1 MRVNIKYSMVIISL
15 LIFLPALFSY
25 AKGANG
31 VNDITFSEVQGRY
44 WNLTEVK
51 TGSGTISIDRANIPI
66 DIYTIKFESKRLTG
80 VGAVNFYFGSFTI
93 GENECLSINRIA
105 CTRVGPLY
113 EMKDFT
119 EYAYFQHLERAYRWN
134 LHDGK
139 LELYTFDKNGDRV
152 TLIFV

>member
-1 MRVNIKYSMVIISL
+1 MRVNMKYSMVMISL
-15 LIFLPALFSY
+15 LIFIPALFSY
-25 AKGANG
+25 AKGVNS

-51 TGSGTISIDRANIPI
+51 NGSVTVSIDRTNVPI

-80 VGAVNFYFGSFTI
+80 VGAVNFYFASYTTD
-93 GENECLSINRIA
+93 ENDCLSIKRIA
-105 CTRVGPLY
+105 CTRVGTLY
-113 EMKDFT
+113 EMKNFT

-134 LHDGK
+134 LYDGK

-152 TLIFV
+152 ILVFS

>member
-1 MRVNIKYSMVIISL
+1 MKKSIAIISL
-15 LIFLPALFSY
+15 LIFIPASFTY
-25 AKGANG
+25 AKGTNG

-51 TGSGTISIDRANIPI
+51 NSSGIISIVRANVPI

-80 VGAVNFYFGSFTI
+80 VGAVNFYFASFTI
-93 GENECLSINRIA
+93 DENDSLSIKRIA
-105 CTRVGPLY
+105 CTRVGTLY

-119 EYAYFQHLERAYRWN
+119 EYEYFQHLEKVDSWK

-139 LELYTFDKNGDRV
+139 LELYTYDENGNEV
-152 TLIFV
+152 ILVFV

>member
-1 MRVNIKYSMVIISL
+1 MKYTMAIISL
-15 LIFLPALFSY
+15 LIFPALFSY

-31 VNDITFSEVQGRY
+31 VNDIAFSEVQGRY
-44 WNLTEVK
+44 WNLAEVK
-51 TGSGTISIDRANIPI
+51 NGSGTISINRTNIPI

-93 GENECLSINRIA
+93 DEDESLSINRIA
-105 CTRVGPLY
+105 CTRVGTLY

-134 LHDGK
+134 IYDGK

-152 TLIFV
+152 TLIFI